1 MIKKL
6 LLLNKILKDSDD
18 KITLASIIKQA
29 GDLAGYETKVLDKEI
44 SPILVESIL
53 PVIKASL
60 AKLLTLAYKIP
71 ENHAAKFLDAEN
83 SLEARRVIDS
93 KFDLGDGDVYGFL
106 DAYIVM
112 TEAESPSS
120 SSINVDSPVDTHRVG
135 PLRLQVGGFDKD
147 EDFEAN
153 RKVPLSTS
161 ESVIDYLVFEYV
173 KKEDVV
179 NRARKFSRYMSR
191 PKTDREFLSW
201 TRKQEQQN

>member
-18 KITLASIIKQA
+18 KITLASVIKQA
-29 GDLAGYETKVLDKEI
+29 GELAGYETKVLDNEI

-53 PVIKASL
+53 PVIKNSL
-60 AKLLTLAYKIP
+60 TRLLTFAYKIP
-71 ENHAAKFLDAEN
+71 ENHAAKFAEV
-83 SLEARRVIDS
+83 EARKVIDS
-93 KFDLGDGDVYGFL
+93 KFDLGGGDVYGFL

-120 SSINVDSPVDTHRVG
+120 SSINVDAPVDTHRVG
-135 PLRLQVGGFDKD
+135 PLRLQVGGFNND
-147 EDFEAN
+147 EDFETS

-179 NRARKFSRYMSR
+179 NKAKKFSRYISR
-191 PKTDREFLSW
+191 PKTEREFLSW
-201 TRKQEQQN
+201 TRKQEQQD

>member
-18 KITLASIIKQA
+18 KTTLASLIKQA
-29 GDLAGYETKVLDKEI
+29 GELAGYETKVLDKEI

-53 PVIKASL
+53 PVIKTSL
-60 AKLLTLAYKIP
+60 TKLLTFAYKIP
-71 ENHAAKFLDAEN
+71 ENHVAKFVEV
-83 SLEARRVIDS
+83 EARKIIDS
-93 KFDLGDGDVYGFL
+93 KFDLGDGDLSGFL

-120 SSINVDSPVDTHRVG
+120 SSINVDAPVDTHVVG
-135 PLRLQVGGFDKD
+135 PLRLQVGGFDND
-147 EDFEAN
+147 EDFKAN
-153 RKVPLSTS
+153 RKAPLSIS

-179 NRARKFSRYMSR
+179 SKARKFSRYMSR
-191 PKTDREFLSW
+191 SKTDREFLSW
-201 TRKQEQQN
+201 TQKQD